1 MLSSPEIPQAW
12 GSLDFL
18 SFLLLE
24 KLGKA
29 GGKSE
34 GETIAGHNI
43 AGGKVDTLAFWFFFL
58 KKS

>member
-1 MLSSPEIPQAW
+1 MLSPPEIPQAW

-18 SFLLLE
+18 SFLLL
-24 KLGKA
+24 
-29 GGKSE
+29 GKSE

-43 AGGKVDTLAFWFFFL
+43 AGGKADTLAFWFFFL